1 MLAEFND
8 EMWPIV
14 VITYYNVSDKDFKE
28 KFKEYQVNFLNLI
41 KKLKINNQKGIILY
55 DFNKVG
61 TPNLIQGMKNKKFKD
76 SIEHLIEENVLL
88 TYMIAK
94 NGTFRNTIK
103 MIAAS
108 EIKEKQRRQ
117 KKLNQEVCDGS
128 KLLFGKTVDAVLQTL
143 YSQTKEAVAV

>member
-14 VITYYNVSDKDFKE
+14 VITYYNVSDRDFKE
-28 KFKEYQVNFLNLI
+28 KFKEYKVNFLNLI
-41 KKLKINNQKGIILY
+41 KKLKMNNQKGIILY
-55 DFNKVG
+55 NFNKVG

-108 EIKEKQRRQ
+108 EIK
-117 KKLNQEVCDGS
+117 KKKCDSG
-128 KLLFGKTVDAVLQTL
+128 KLLFGKTVDSVLQNIYNQSCDVVT
-143 YSQTKEAVAV
+143 SC

>member
-14 VITYYNVSDKDFKE
+14 VITYYNVSDRDFNE
-28 KFKEYQVNFLNLI
+28 KFKEYKVNFLNLI
-41 KKLKINNQKGIILY
+41 KKLKMNNQKGIILY
-55 DFNKVG
+55 NFNKVG

-108 EIKEKQRRQ
+108 EMRQ
-117 KKLNQEVCDGS
+117 KQKDISDS
-128 KLLFGKTVDAVLQTL
+128 KNFR
-143 YSQTKEAVAV
+143 S

>member
-14 VITYYNVSDKDFKE
+14 VITYYNVSDRDFNE
-28 KFKEYQVNFLNLI
+28 KFKEYKVNFLNLI
-41 KKLKINNQKGIILY
+41 KKLKMKNQKGIILY
-55 DFNKVG
+55 NVNKVG

-108 EIKEKQRRQ
+108 EMRQ
-117 KKLNQEVCDGS
+117 KQKDISDS